1 MVEDE
6 RHMRTFNWDVKF
18 KKNVSSDFNQNL
30 RIARFKSDS
39 KWFFY
44 LTSHP
49 KNVSFGTHRL
59 P

>member
-1 MVEDE
+1 
-6 RHMRTFNWDVKF
+6 MRKINWDMMSSL

-30 RIARFKSDS
+30 RNARFKSDS
-39 KWFFY
+39 KRFFY

-49 KNVSFGTHRL
+49 KNVSFGIYRL